1 MPSVQSCWLR
11 SNSFCR
17 KVASGGAV
25 PDFPDDL
32 SKLKLLLMK
41 TILAPAFSTLDNLRL
56 YLGIGAKTFAPSLDA
71 IQDRLTTAALCA
83 RPWLRVSATTSPPTC
98 WRHECWSRFETPKS
112 HLHWEQWSPRV
123 HHLKAICH
131 YKIVRFLMSD
141 MMWHVQ
147 QSYCSDLQSV
157 RRTLTTEH
165 GLPRHLSDLDH
176 PPPPQQHSHNTAS
189 CVVSCRVCAVYRV
202 VANYRNFIWFTT
214 SKLKNWAITPTK
226 SAQRASQIK
235 DFHQLLL

>member
-17 KVASGGAV
+17 KIASGGAV

-83 RPWLRVSATTSPPTC
+83 RPWRKVFATTSPPTC

-123 HHLKAICH
+123 HHLKAIWN

-165 GLPRHLSDLDH
+165 GCLGTYLTLIIHHLHSNIRTT
-176 PPPPQQHSHNTAS
+176 QHHVSYH
-189 CVVSCRVCAVYRV
+189 VVSVLP
-202 VANYRNFIWFTT
+202 IGP
-214 SKLKNWAITPTK
+214 IG
-226 SAQRASQIK
+226 
-235 DFHQLLL
+235 